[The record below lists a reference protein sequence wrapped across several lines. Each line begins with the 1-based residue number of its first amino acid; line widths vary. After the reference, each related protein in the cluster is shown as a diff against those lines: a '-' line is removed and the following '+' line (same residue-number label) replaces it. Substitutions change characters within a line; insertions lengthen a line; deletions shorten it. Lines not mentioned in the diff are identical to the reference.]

1 MSKLP
6 RVLSSLLFSCRPG
19 DIARDFFPGCCRL
32 LAGSRRDCY
41 GTTAANLGDPLRVP
55 VAPVAPKRP
64 LTRTAHG
71 FQWCDPYHW
80 LSNPADPATLDY
92 LNRENTF
99 ADTVMRETLQLQH
112 SLEIEMESRLGKEL
126 STPPERW
133 GSWWYYTR
141 VPEGEEYPVY
151 CRKRAVADCDAWTFN
166 REEVLLDQNVI
177 AQRFGYAHL
186 GMCKLSGDQQLM
198 AYTLDVKGR
207 EEFTMFVKDL
217 TTGQLLSEHTTEG
230 IVSVEWAR
238 NKPCIFYTVTDSQM
252 RPSKIFQRRLDSST
266 GNKLVL
272 EDNDASRFVDVARTK
287 DWRFITLNVNSK
299 TSSEAGVLAGCQR
312 PRTSTAESRASQVRC

>member
-1 MSKLP
+1 LARSFLL
-6 RVLSSLLFSCRPG
+6 RQSAGVLGGTIQGFRKAKS
-19 DIARDFFPGCCRL
+19 IQYI
-32 LAGSRRDCY
+32 AGSEQWQIATH
-41 GTTAANLGDPLRVP
+41 G
-55 VAPVAPKRP
+55 P
-64 LTRTAHG
+64 LTVKRCCWTKM
-71 FQWCDPYHW
+71 
-80 LSNPADPATLDY
+80 LL
-92 LNRENTF
+92 LN
-99 ADTVMRETLQLQH
+99 AL
-112 SLEIEMESRLGKEL
+112 
-126 STPPERW
+126 
-133 GSWWYYTR
+133 
-141 VPEGEEYPVY
+141 
-151 CRKRAVADCDAWTFN
+151 
-166 REEVLLDQNVI
+166 
-177 AQRFGYAHL
+177 
-186 GMCKLSGDQQLM
+186 
-198 AYTLDVKGR
+198 GR